1 MSDQDRRAD
10 DAAQA
15 LRDRA
20 RRLLP
25 DHPVRVA
32 LLDLLAEHG
41 TLTSTEAAARLG
53 HSSGLCSFH
62 LRQLA
67 RYGLIEE
74 VPHRGGRA
82 RPWRLRWETPGAGGE
97 EERERFSTLDRELED
112 ESYRHWLA
120 HRDQGPTAWR
130 EDESFST
137 VLHLTPAEAAELA
150 TSVRR
155 LFAAYRERE
164 EHPAARPPDAV
175 AVAAVTRLFPLL
187 GEPQAPSRAAP
198 GRRGEDPD
206 AS

>member
-1 MSDQDRRAD
+1 M
-10 DAAQA
+10 
-15 LRDRA
+15 
-20 RRLLP
+20 
-25 DHPVRVA
+25 RVA
-32 LLDLLAEHG
+32 LLDLLAEHS

-74 VPHRGGRA
+74 APHQGGRA
-82 RPWRLRWETPGAGGE
+82 RPWRLRWDDPGAGGE
-97 EERERFSTLDRELED
+97 DGDAEFTALNRGLED

-120 HRDQGPTAWR
+120 HRDQAPPEWR
-130 EDESFST
+130 QDESFSA

-155 LFAAYRERE
+155 LFAGYRERE
-164 EHPAARPPDAV
+164 DRPAARPPDSV

-187 GEPQAPSRAAP
+187 GEGGVPPQS
-198 GRRGEDPD
+198 
-206 AS
+206 